1 MLPDGYTVMYKSPQ
15 SYEGSVTMTLAST
28 STVGEYSGS
37 SPTSL
42 MDDESPDPSEG
53 TPGHSSRVLPGL
65 CSMSAMT
72 ADPNS
77 MENAAGTINTIK
89 VALLTICFTARGAHI
104 SIWQGGSGEG
114 PRLTNELNRS
124 RAKYS
129 RMRLRKFRV
138 RAYRCIHDSGEIT
151 VGDLAAF
158 VGRNESGKTTILQA
172 LTLLN
177 RDEVVSE
184 LDLCDEMTEELKEE
198 MRLAEG
204 EFELGA
210 HETELLKEKFPG
222 LPEITKIRLY
232 RTNRDPK
239 VQYEFEDI
247 APGEERDAG
256 LNSWENFAVGILR
269 FLDTIPNHL
278 RIQVDTGFFEGPAP
292 KNQEAFDKKMAEFSN
307 QFHVIAIQ
315 EPRVIEEWEKIYA
328 NPENQFSNLLTGESE
343 KLALQNFV
351 SAELHPRFVYFSDY
365 KKIYGNI
372 NLNEYL
378 REEKG
383 ERPSSIEYIE
393 EFDKAET
400 VRNLFY
406 LAELD
411 MNGLDAVKESPSKC
425 IKLLNS
431 ASNRLTSKLN
441 PAWKGDPIHV
451 DLRYNPGNIMSVVIS
466 DVHRDGTITNTGLL
480 NRRAEGF
487 KWTFSFIVNFAA
499 ETQRAELKEAILLLD
514 EPARNLHPTQQM
526 GISDLLSDLAGSNQ
540 VLYATHSPFMIF
552 DYTPGNLLVV
562 ELDKRKHL
570 SRIFYD
576 YWNADDKTLT
586 PILYGLSRG
595 QVESIV
601 DREIGT
607 NSRPIIIVETMSD
620 SMYLNAFDRFLQDP
634 NISMNPLNVVA
645 AHSKNSVLPLAIF
658 YRNHGYKTFV
668 LLDNSEESKQISAQL
683 VSNEFS
689 PVQTIFFERE
699 GKKLESIED
708 YIMLEDYMHAVNQTY
723 EIKLRNEGYSNLTPK
738 DVMEKPNPG
747 TINKLRGIWAD
758 HSDDDWGRFERE
770 EITRYICEKITLEQT
785 EFLSDK
791 TKDQFRSLYRLI
803 AERIRQYQNVVTK
816 PDLGKFQRPRIRDL

>member
-1 MLPDGYTVMYKSPQ
+1 
-15 SYEGSVTMTLAST
+15 
-28 STVGEYSGS
+28 
-37 SPTSL
+37 
-42 MDDESPDPSEG
+42 
-53 TPGHSSRVLPGL
+53 
-65 CSMSAMT
+65 
-72 ADPNS
+72 
-77 MENAAGTINTIK
+77 
-89 VALLTICFTARGAHI
+89 
-104 SIWQGGSGEG
+104 
-114 PRLTNELNRS
+114 
-124 RAKYS
+124 
-129 RMRLRKFRV
+129 MRLRKFRV

-158 VGRNESGKTTILQA
+158 IGRNESGKTTILQA

-177 RDEVVSE
+177 KNEIVSE
-184 LDLCDEMTEELKEE
+184 LDLCDEMNEELKSKIN
-198 MRLAEG
+198 LAEG
-204 EFELGA
+204 DFDLSQ
-210 HETELLKEKFPG
+210 HERSIIKEKFPN
-222 LPEITKIRLY
+222 LPEIKKIKLF
-232 RTNRDPK
+232 RTNQDQK

-247 APGEERDAG
+247 EFGENDNGE
-256 LNSWENFAVGILR
+256 LNSWENFSKQIIE

-278 RIQVDTGFFEGPAP
+278 RIHVDTTFFEEKVP
-292 KNQEAFDKKMAEFSN
+292 KNQEAFDNGMAEFSN
-307 QFHVIAIQ
+307 QFHVIAVQ
-315 EPRVIEEWEKIYA
+315 ESKVIEEWEKIYEK
-328 NPENQFSNLLTGESE
+328 PENQFSNLLSGDSQRT
-343 KLALQNFV
+343 ALQNFIA
-351 SAELHPRFVYFSDY
+351 SELHPRFVYFSDY

-378 REEKG
+378 KEENQ
-383 ERPSSIEYIE
+383 ERTKSIEFIE

-411 MNGLDAVKESPSKC
+411 LKELDEVKTSPSKC
-425 IKLLNS
+425 IKLLNA
-431 ASNRLTSKLN
+431 ASNRLTAKLN
-441 PAWKGDPIHV
+441 PTWKGDPIHV

-466 DVHRDGTITNTGLL
+466 DVHKDGTITNTGLL

-526 GISDLLSDLAGSNQ
+526 GISDLLRNLAGSNQ

-552 DYTPGNLLVV
+552 DYTPGSLLVV

-620 SMYLNAFDRFLQDP
+620 SMYLNAFDKFLQDP
-634 NISMNPLNVVA
+634 NISMNPLNVIA
-645 AHSKNSVLPLAIF
+645 AYNKNSVLPLAIF
-658 YRNHGYKTFV
+658 YRNHGYRTFV
-668 LLDNSEESKQISAQL
+668 LLDNTEESKQISSQL
-683 VSNEFS
+683 TSNEFS
-689 PVQTIFFERE
+689 SVQIIFFERE

-708 YIMLEDYMHAVNQTY
+708 YIVLEDYLHPVNQTY
-723 EIKLRNEGYSNLTPK
+723 EIKLRQEGFSNITPK
-738 DVMEKPNPG
+738 DIESQYGNG
-747 TINKLRGIWAD
+747 NIEKLRRIWQE
-758 HSDDDWGRFERE
+758 HRNDDWGEFNNE
-770 EITRYICEKITLEQT
+770 EITRYICEKISLGETS
-785 EFLSDK
+785 FLSDK

-803 AERIRQYQNVVTK
+803 AERIRQYQNVTTRT
-816 PDLGKFQRPRIRDL
+816 DLDKFQKNKV

>member
-1 MLPDGYTVMYKSPQ
+1 
-15 SYEGSVTMTLAST
+15 
-28 STVGEYSGS
+28 
-37 SPTSL
+37 
-42 MDDESPDPSEG
+42 
-53 TPGHSSRVLPGL
+53 
-65 CSMSAMT
+65 
-72 ADPNS
+72 
-77 MENAAGTINTIK
+77 
-89 VALLTICFTARGAHI
+89 
-104 SIWQGGSGEG
+104 
-114 PRLTNELNRS
+114 
-124 RAKYS
+124 
-129 RMRLRKFRV
+129 MRLRKFRV
-138 RAYRCIHDSGEIT
+138 RAYRCIHDSGEIN

-177 RDEVVSE
+177 RDEQVSE
-184 LDLCDEMTEELKEE
+184 LDLCDEMNEELKGEI
-198 MRLAEG
+198 RLAEG
-204 EFELGA
+204 EFELNQ
-210 HETELLKEKFPG
+210 HEMELLKEKFPG
-222 LPEITKIRLY
+222 LPEMKKIRLY
-232 RTNRDPK
+232 RTNQKPK
-239 VQYEFEDI
+239 VQYEFDDIELGENEDK
-247 APGEERDAG
+247 G
-256 LNSWENFAVGILR
+256 LNSWENFSKQILG
-269 FLDTIPNHL
+269 FLDILPNHL
-278 RIQVDTGFFEGPAP
+278 RIQVDTKFFDGPAP
-292 KNQEAFDKKMAEFSN
+292 KNQELFDSGMAEFSN

-315 EPRVIEEWEKIYA
+315 EPKVVEEWEKIYE

-343 KLALQNFV
+343 KSALQNFI
-351 SAELHPRFVYFSDY
+351 SSELHPRFVYFSDY

-383 ERPSSIEYIE
+383 ERQDSIEFIE

-411 MNGLDAVKESPSKC
+411 MNELDEVKESPSKC
-425 IKLLNS
+425 IKLLNA

-466 DVHRDGTITNTGLL
+466 DVHKDGTITNTGLL

-499 ETQRAELKEAILLLD
+499 ETQRAELKEAVLLLD

-586 PILYGLSRG
+586 PILYGLCRG
-595 QVESIV
+595 QVDSIV

-620 SMYLNAFDRFLQDP
+620 SMYLNAFDKFLQDP

-645 AHSKNSVLPLAIF
+645 AYNKNSVLPLAIF

-683 VSNEFS
+683 ASNEFS

-708 YIMLEDYMHAVNQTY
+708 YIVLEDYLHAVNQTY
-723 EIKLRNEGYSNLTPK
+723 EIKLRHEGFSNLTPQHVSSK
-738 DVMEKPNPG
+738 ESNG
-747 TINKLRGIWAD
+747 TVNKLRKIWSE
-758 HSDDDWGRFERE
+758 HREDDWGEFGNE
-770 EITRYICEKITLEQT
+770 EITRYICEKITLE
-785 EFLSDK
+785 EADFLSDK

-803 AERIRQYQNVVTK
+803 AERIRQYQNMAAK
-816 PDLGKFQRPRIRDL
+816 PDLDKFQKAKA

>member
-1 MLPDGYTVMYKSPQ
+1 
-15 SYEGSVTMTLAST
+15 
-28 STVGEYSGS
+28 
-37 SPTSL
+37 
-42 MDDESPDPSEG
+42 
-53 TPGHSSRVLPGL
+53 
-65 CSMSAMT
+65 
-72 ADPNS
+72 
-77 MENAAGTINTIK
+77 
-89 VALLTICFTARGAHI
+89 
-104 SIWQGGSGEG
+104 
-114 PRLTNELNRS
+114 
-124 RAKYS
+124 
-129 RMRLRKFRV
+129 MRLRKFRV

-177 RDEVVSE
+177 RDERVSE
-184 LDLCDEMTEELKEE
+184 LDLCDELSEELKGEIK
-198 MRLAEG
+198 LAEG
-204 EFELGA
+204 EFELNSD
-210 HETELLKEKFPG
+210 EIRLLKQSFPG
-222 LPEITKIRLY
+222 LPEMRKIKLF
-232 RTNRDPK
+232 RTNKKPK

-247 APGEERDAG
+247 QISEERNG
-256 LNSWENFAVGILR
+256 ELNSWENFSNQILS

-278 RIQVDTGFFEGPAP
+278 RIQIDTKLFEGPPP
-292 KNQEAFDKKMAEFSN
+292 KNQEVFDSGMAEFSN
-307 QFHVIAIQ
+307 QFHVIAVQ
-315 EPRVIEEWEKIYA
+315 EPKVIEEWEKIYES
-328 NPENQFSNLLTGESE
+328 PENQFSKLLSGESE
-343 KLALQNFV
+343 KSALENFIA
-351 SAELHPRFVYFSDY
+351 AELHPRFVYFSDY

-383 ERPSSIEYIE
+383 EQVSSIEFVE

-411 MNGLDAVKESPSKC
+411 IKALDDVKGTPSKC
-425 IKLLNS
+425 IKLLNT
-431 ASNRLTSKLN
+431 ASNRLTKKLN

-466 DVHRDGTITNTGLL
+466 DVHRDGTVTNTGLL

-514 EPARNLHPTQQM
+514 EPARNLHPTQQR
-526 GISDLLSDLAGSNQ
+526 GISDLLKSLAGSNQ

-570 SRIFYD
+570 SKIFYD

-595 QVESIV
+595 LVESIV

-607 NSRPIIIVETMSD
+607 NSRPVIIVETMSD
-620 SMYLNAFDRFLQDP
+620 AMYLNAFDKFLQDP

-645 AHSKNSVLPLAIF
+645 AYNKNSVLPLAIF
-658 YRNHGYKTFV
+658 YRNHGYKTFI
-668 LLDNSEESKQISAQL
+668 LLDNSDESKQISAQL

-689 PVQTIFFERE
+689 PIQTIFFERD
-699 GKKLESIED
+699 GKNLESIED
-708 YIMLEDYMHAVNQTY
+708 YIVLEDYLYAVNQTY
-723 EIKLRNEGYSNLTPK
+723 EIRLRKEGYSNLTSREVTLK
-738 DVMEKPNPG
+738 EKKGVLDN
-747 TINKLRGIWAD
+747 LRKIWEEHRD
-758 HSDDDWGRFERE
+758 YDWGQFDNE
-770 EITRYICEKITLEQT
+770 EITRYICEKITLEET
-785 EFLSDK
+785 DFLSDK

-803 AERIRQYQNVVTK
+803 AERIRQYQNVMTK
-816 PDLGKFQRPRIRDL
+816 SDLAKFQRARV

>member
-1 MLPDGYTVMYKSPQ
+1 
-15 SYEGSVTMTLAST
+15 
-28 STVGEYSGS
+28 
-37 SPTSL
+37 
-42 MDDESPDPSEG
+42 
-53 TPGHSSRVLPGL
+53 
-65 CSMSAMT
+65 
-72 ADPNS
+72 
-77 MENAAGTINTIK
+77 
-89 VALLTICFTARGAHI
+89 
-104 SIWQGGSGEG
+104 
-114 PRLTNELNRS
+114 
-124 RAKYS
+124 
-129 RMRLRKFRV
+129 MRLRKFRV

-177 RDEVVSE
+177 RDEIVSE
-184 LDLCDEMTEELKEE
+184 LDLCDEMNEELKEE
-198 MRLAEG
+198 MRLVEG
-204 EFELGA
+204 EFNLNQ
-210 HETELLKEKFPG
+210 HEISIIREKFPG
-222 LPEITKIRLY
+222 LPEIKKIKLF
-232 RTNRDPK
+232 RTNQNPR

-247 APGEERDAG
+247 ELSEDSNKGI
-256 LNSWENFAVGILR
+256 NSWENFSRQIFG

-278 RIQVDTGFFEGPAP
+278 RIQIDTRFFEEDVP
-292 KNQEAFDKKMAEFSN
+292 KNQETFDSGMAEFSN

-315 EPRVIEEWEKIYA
+315 EPKVIEEWEKIYES
-328 NPENQFSNLLTGESE
+328 PGNQFSNLLSGESE
-343 KLALQNFV
+343 KSALQNFIA
-351 SAELHPRFVYFSDY
+351 AELHPRFVYFSDY

-378 REEKG
+378 REERG
-383 ERPSSIEYIE
+383 ERVDSIEFVE

-411 MNGLDAVKESPSKC
+411 MIELDRVKESPSKC
-425 IKLLNS
+425 IKLLNA
-431 ASNRLTSKLN
+431 ASNRLTRKLN

-451 DLRYNPGNIMSVVIS
+451 DLRYSPGNIMSVVIS
-466 DVHRDGTITNTGLL
+466 DVHKDGTITNTGLL

-526 GISDLLSDLAGSNQ
+526 GISDLLKNLAGSNQ

-570 SRIFYD
+570 SKIFYD

-586 PILYGLSRG
+586 PILYGLCRG

-620 SMYLNAFDRFLQDP
+620 AMYLNAFDKFLQDP
-634 NISMNPLNVVA
+634 NISMNPLNVIA
-645 AHSKNSVLPLAIF
+645 AYNKNSVLPLAIF
-658 YRNHGYKTFV
+658 YRNHGYRTFV
-668 LLDNSEESKQISAQL
+668 LLDNSEESKQISSQL

-689 PVQTIFFERE
+689 SVQTIFFERE

-708 YIMLEDYMHAVNQTY
+708 YIALEDYLYPVNQTY
-723 EIKLRNEGYSNLTPK
+723 EIKLRREGFSNLTPQ
-738 DVMEKPNPG
+738 DTESREGRGVLE
-747 TINKLRGIWAD
+747 KLRKIWQE
-758 HSDDDWGRFERE
+758 HRDDDWGEFNNE
-770 EITRYICEKITLEQT
+770 EITRYICEKITLEET
-785 EFLSDK
+785 SFLSDK

-816 PDLGKFQRPRIRDL
+816 KDLDRFQKAKA

>member
-1 MLPDGYTVMYKSPQ
+1 
-15 SYEGSVTMTLAST
+15 
-28 STVGEYSGS
+28 
-37 SPTSL
+37 
-42 MDDESPDPSEG
+42 
-53 TPGHSSRVLPGL
+53 
-65 CSMSAMT
+65 
-72 ADPNS
+72 
-77 MENAAGTINTIK
+77 
-89 VALLTICFTARGAHI
+89 
-104 SIWQGGSGEG
+104 
-114 PRLTNELNRS
+114 
-124 RAKYS
+124 
-129 RMRLRKFRV
+129 MRLRKFRA

-177 RDEVVSE
+177 KNEQVSE
-184 LDLCDEMTEELKEE
+184 LDLCDEMHEELKNEI
-198 MRLAEG
+198 RLAEG
-204 EFELGA
+204 EFELNQN
-210 HETELLKEKFPG
+210 EKMILKEKFPS
-222 LPEITKIRLY
+222 LPEIKKIKLF
-232 RTNRDPK
+232 RTNRNQK
-239 VQYEFEDI
+239 VQYEFEDM
-247 APGEERDAG
+247 ELSESESDG
-256 LNSWENFAVGILR
+256 LNSWENFSRQIIE

-278 RIQVDTGFFEGPAP
+278 RIQVNTKFFEEAVP
-292 KNQEAFDKKMAEFSN
+292 KNQEVFDSGMAEFSN

-315 EPRVIEEWEKIYA
+315 EPRVIEEWGKIYE
-328 NPENQFSNLLTGESE
+328 NPENQFSNLLSGESE
-343 KLALQNFV
+343 KVALQNFIA
-351 SAELHPRFVYFSDY
+351 SELHPRFVYFSDY

-372 NLNEYL
+372 NLNEYIK
-378 REEKG
+378 EERG
-383 ERPSSIEYIE
+383 ERADSIEYVE

-411 MNGLDAVKESPSKC
+411 MKELEEVKESPSKC
-425 IKLLNS
+425 IKLLNT
-431 ASNRLTSKLN
+431 ASNRLTNKLN

-466 DVHRDGTITNTGLL
+466 DVHKDGTITNTGLL

-499 ETQRAELKEAILLLD
+499 ETQRSELKEAILLLD

-526 GISDLLSDLAGSNQ
+526 GISDLLKNLAGSNQ

-607 NSRPIIIVETMSD
+607 NSRPVIIVETMSD
-620 SMYLNAFDRFLQDP
+620 AMYLNAFDKFLQDP
-634 NISMNPLNVVA
+634 NISMNPLNIIA
-645 AHSKNSVLPLAIF
+645 AYNKNSVLPLAIF

-668 LLDNSEESKQISAQL
+668 LLDNTEESKQISAQL

-689 PVQTIFFERE
+689 AIQTIFFERE

-708 YIMLEDYMHAVNQTY
+708 YIVLEDYLHPVNQTY
-723 EIKLRNEGYSNLTPK
+723 EIKLRQEGFTNITPHDMESSDGKGNL
-738 DVMEKPNPG
+738 EKL
-747 TINKLRGIWAD
+747 KKIWQE
-758 HSDDDWGRFERE
+758 HNDDEWGEFNNE
-770 EITRYICEKITLEQT
+770 EITRYICEKITLEET
-785 EFLSDK
+785 SFLSDK

-803 AERIRQYQNVVTK
+803 AERIRQYQNVTTK
-816 PDLGKFQRPRIRDL
+816 PDLDKFQKAKP